1 MEKSKGCSCSLPLS
15 DCRTVHR
22 DRWLTGVL
30 HRAKHS
36 FVFTCEMFHSWG
48 SETEGP
54 VESLLWRMNAA
65 MMEEVEQIRKLW
77 CLLCCRSLLVQS
89 RDVLTHAVSEE
100 CGLFWAWHSQGA
112 VYAVLSHPPRKWTA
126 RVPSRPA
133 LTDDGYSALWFTP
146 LMSNLNKM
154 LKMDTNSNRYSSIKH
169 SLTWGLFIR
178 FVLVFLKRAWPL
190 LHTYPLCRRKRAL
203 WSADQ
208 LQWSLCWRNN
218 LQRRMPFFLLT
229 VENDLT
235 FNDFVLCNQTC
246 DNLAADKT

>member
-1 MEKSKGCSCSLPLS
+1 MENSKGCSCSLPLS

-54 VESLLWRMNAA
+54 VGSLLWRMNAA

-77 CLLCCRSLLVQS
+77 CLLCCRSLLIQS

-126 RVPSRPA
+126 HVPSRPT
-133 LTDDGYSALWFTP
+133 LSDDGYSALWFTP

-154 LKMDTNSNRYSSIKH
+154 LKMDTNSNRQHQVQLNLRFIYQVCVGLFKT
-169 SLTWGLFIR
+169 SLTSSSHLS
-178 FVLVFLKRAWPL
+178 VVSQEESSVV
-190 LHTYPLCRRKRAL
+190 CR
-203 WSADQ
+203 SAGSEAYAEGTIYRGGCLSSC
-208 LQWSLCWRNN
+208 LQ
-218 LQRRMPFFLLT
+218 
-229 VENDLT
+229 
-235 FNDFVLCNQTC
+235 
-246 DNLAADKT
+246 